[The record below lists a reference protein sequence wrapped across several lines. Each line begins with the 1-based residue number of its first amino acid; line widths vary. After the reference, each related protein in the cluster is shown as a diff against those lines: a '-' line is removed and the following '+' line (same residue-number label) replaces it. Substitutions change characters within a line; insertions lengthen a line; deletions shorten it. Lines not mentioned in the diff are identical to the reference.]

1 MLPGRIPNQF
11 RIPFRLLSLAVI
23 ALLLAACNLP
33 RATPVIPTL
42 TPIPTNTFTPV
53 VITPTVTS
61 PVPLP
66 ISTNT
71 ITASTTNIVFTAGTT
86 AAVETGTIQP
96 GQIQAFTLS
105 AGQSQPMILLLNST
119 NSDATLAVYEASGNV
134 LLDPA
139 KKWSSWQWL
148 LPKTEVYTIDVIGGS
163 TTGNFTLTAKVAAR
177 ITFASGST
185 SATVT
190 GSTNKGYVIT
200 YTVSAVANQSLTV
213 ALDVPANT
221 AVLDIFGLADGNSLL
236 GASAKAISFTGTL
249 PSTQDYIIEIFP
261 TNGQVVNYSLTV
273 SVH

>member
-1 MLPGRIPNQF
+1 MLPGRNPNQL
-11 RIPFRLLSLAVI
+11 RIPFRLISLAVI
-23 ALLLAACNLP
+23 ALLLVACNLP
-33 RATPVIPTL
+33 RATPLIPTL
-42 TPIPTNTFTPV
+42 TPVPANTFTPV
-53 VITPTVTS
+53 VNTPTVTS
-61 PVPLP
+61 PVALPLP
-66 ISTNT
+66 TNT
-71 ITASTTNIVFTAGTT
+71 STASTTNIVFATGTT

-96 GQIQAFTLS
+96 GQIRAFTLS

-119 NSDATLAVYEASGNV
+119 NSDATLAVYEANGNA

-163 TTGNFTLTAKVAAR
+163 TAGNFTLTAKVAAR

-185 SATVT
+185 SATLT
-190 GSTNKGYVIT
+190 GSTIKGYVIT
-200 YTVSAVANQSLTV
+200 YTVSAAANQSLTV

-236 GASAKAISFTGTL
+236 SASAKATSFTGTL

-261 TNGQVVNYSLTV
+261 TNGQVANYSLMV